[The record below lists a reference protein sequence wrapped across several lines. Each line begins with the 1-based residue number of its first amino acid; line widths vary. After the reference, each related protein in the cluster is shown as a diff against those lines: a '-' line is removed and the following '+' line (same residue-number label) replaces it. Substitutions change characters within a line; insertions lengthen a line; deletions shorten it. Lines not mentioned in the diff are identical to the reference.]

1 MRLTPPDRNAIAGRI
16 AASKTAILL
25 KASYFGCFSIAA
37 LGMLSTQPVTGI
49 SSPLLVVADD
59 QALPVE
65 SAGSI
70 PRYEQQF
77 LESNPAAP
85 SVHASTITQL
95 SDGRMLAAW
104 FGGTREGAKDVSIYG
119 AHWKSETAVWDT
131 PSVIVDAAAASRE
144 MGRYIK
150 KVGNPVLH
158 CDRSGRVWLYYVSV
172 SLGGWSG
179 SFIAVKHS
187 DDGGSTWSDSKRLI
201 SSPFLNISNLVR
213 SIPLEMD
220 DGSILLPVYH
230 EFLAK
235 YGEILHLSRE
245 GDLIAKYRMGN
256 SVGALQ
262 PTLATLD
269 DSTILAFHRRIGDSY
284 PRVLANRSTD
294 GGRTWTDTVP
304 IDLPNPNASVAVVSR
319 NSGGFLMA
327 LNASETERLELSLAV
342 SDDGNDWNVIKT
354 FPAIADE
361 LETSYPTLVKAD
373 DGTYHLTYTWAR
385 EKICHIRFNDS
396 WLEQMR

>member
-1 MRLTPPDRNAIAGRI
+1 MRLTPPDRHTIVGPI
-16 AASKTAILL
+16 AASKTAILVR
-25 KASYFGCFSIAA
+25 ASYFVCFSIAV
-37 LGMLSTQPVTGI
+37 LGMLSNQWVTGK
-49 SSPLLVVADD
+49 SSPLLVMSAD

-65 SAGSI
+65 SADSI
-70 PRYEQQF
+70 PLYEQHF

-95 SDGRMLAAW
+95 PDGRMMAAW

-119 AHWKSETAVWDT
+119 AYWNNQTGSWDT
-131 PSVIVDAAAASRE
+131 PSVIVDAGRASHE
-144 MGRYIK
+144 LGRYIK

-158 CDRSGRVWLYYVSV
+158 CDRSGRVWLYYVTV

-187 DDGGSTWSDSKRLI
+187 DDGGTTWSDSKRLI
-201 SSPFLNISNLVR
+201 SSPFFNISSLVR
-213 SIPLEMD
+213 SIPLEMN

-235 YGEILHLSRE
+235 YGEILHLSPD

-256 SVGALQ
+256 SVGTLQ
-262 PTLATLD
+262 PTLAAGD
-269 DSTILAFHRRIGDSY
+269 GSTILAFHRRISDSH

-319 NSGGFLMA
+319 NRGGFLMA

-354 FPAIADE
+354 FPAIDDD
-361 LETSYPTLVKAD
+361 LESSYPTLVKAD

-396 WLEQMR
+396 WLEQTR